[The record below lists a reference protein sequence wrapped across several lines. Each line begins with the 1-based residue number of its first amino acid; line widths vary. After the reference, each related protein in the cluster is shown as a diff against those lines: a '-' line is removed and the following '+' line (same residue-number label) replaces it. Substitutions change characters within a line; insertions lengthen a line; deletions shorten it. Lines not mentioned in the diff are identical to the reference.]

1 MTTITFTKSSTD
13 SYKRVECSGH
23 AGFADSGED
32 IVCAAISVLTI
43 NLINSL
49 EKFTE
54 DLFNLDQN
62 EDDGYI
68 SISFEHDPSKDADLL
83 LRSFELGV
91 NSIFQEYG
99 KKFLNIKFRR
109 DKSC

>member
-54 DLFNLDQN
+54 DVFNLDQN

-68 SISFEHDPSKDADLL
+68 SISFEYAKHWQS
-83 LRSFELGV
+83 
-91 NSIFQEYG
+91 NSYM
-99 KKFLNIKFRR
+99 L
-109 DKSC
+109 DTP